1 MLRNKVNRERK
12 RCRKSYYQSKVHN
25 LRNTNPRDWWREV
38 KQLCGTSKHNNKSV
52 KDRLHQDLWQETDIN
67 LSNKIN
73 NVFINVIQNY
83 VPLSEDTA
91 VIVHN
96 DETPIIVTE
105 STIARK
111 LQEISTSRSSG
122 PDGISNWVLKT
133 YSDILASPV
142 ANIINSSFQSCKV
155 PQIWKLADV
164 VPLPKTST
172 VKDLER
178 ELRPISL
185 TSTLSKIAERLVIE
199 REVKPTLLKVVD
211 PQQFGF
217 IPNSSTVLALISML
231 HCWLSATDGSGS
243 SVRTVFLDYKKAFD
257 MVDHTTL
264 VAKLFSLGIKPC
276 VVNWIID
283 FLRNRWQRVKLSG
296 NCFSDWLRVPA
307 AWCPSRHTTWALA
320 ILTKSPFRNVEIC
333 R

>member
-1 MLRNKVNRERK
+1 M
-12 RCRKSYYQSKVHN
+12 
-25 LRNTNPRDWWREV
+25 
-38 KQLCGTSKHNNKSV
+38 
-52 KDRLHQDLWQETDIN
+52 
-67 LSNKIN
+67 
-73 NVFINVIQNY
+73 IQNY

-155 PQIWKLADV
+155 PQV

-283 FLRNRWQRVKLSG
+283 FYVIDGKGSN
-296 NCFSDWLRVPA
+296 
-307 AWCPSRHTTWALA
+307 
-320 ILTKSPFRNVEIC
+320 
-333 R
+333 

>member
-1 MLRNKVNRERK
+1 M
-12 RCRKSYYQSKVHN
+12 
-25 LRNTNPRDWWREV
+25 
-38 KQLCGTSKHNNKSV
+38 
-52 KDRLHQDLWQETDIN
+52 KDRLHQDIWQETDIN

-185 TSTLSKIAERLVIE
+185 TSTLSK
-199 REVKPTLLKVVD
+199 
-211 PQQFGF
+211 
-217 IPNSSTVLALISML
+217 
-231 HCWLSATDGSGS
+231 
-243 SVRTVFLDYKKAFD
+243 
-257 MVDHTTL
+257 
-264 VAKLFSLGIKPC
+264 
-276 VVNWIID
+276 
-283 FLRNRWQRVKLSG
+283 
-296 NCFSDWLRVPA
+296 
-307 AWCPSRHTTWALA
+307 
-320 ILTKSPFRNVEIC
+320 
-333 R
+333 